1 MPEIEGEGIGRSPL
15 VTALD
20 KPPHGAKS
28 MAPSWGDPSQNLT
41 HALCTNLVTVLFQP
55 FALMAPGRRS
65 AGGWWRAAVVEVE
78 LDEFYLP
85 GGRGLLVG
93 YHVRLGR
100 SSALETQRMLVNFL
114 VFLGVLCLLLVPH
127 CLWETSGAIS

>member
-1 MPEIEGEGIGRSPL
+1 MAVEGDLWLVEGSGGR
-15 VTALD
+15 
-20 KPPHGAKS
+20 
-28 MAPSWGDPSQNLT
+28 
-41 HALCTNLVTVLFQP
+41 
-55 FALMAPGRRS
+55 GR
-65 AGGWWRAAVVEVE
+65 G
-78 LDEFYLP
+78 LP

-114 VFLGVLCLLLVPH
+114 VFLGVLGLLLVPH